1 MTHLPKTIPA
11 IFYIYRVVS
20 VAILAQ
26 AFFCQQIWRVAKWV
40 LLWQMAPCRAADVEA
55 LVHTLCT
62 ASPSSTEAV
71 VEQVMAWVEE
81 VTSRSRVDD
90 TGPEDE
96 PPAEEDQAD
105 VQTGTADGPSAASQG
120 QEQQDPLVGP
130 RDAVYCVTR
139 GPRARH
145 GDLGIWIGLWNQLR
159 SRLEFTDLCGSGFH
173 IKRCNSVEDARAYWA
188 ADRRVGLP
196 QVRKL

>member
-1 MTHLPKTIPA
+1 
-11 IFYIYRVVS
+11 
-20 VAILAQ
+20 
-26 AFFCQQIWRVAKWV
+26 
-40 LLWQMAPCRAADVEA
+40 MAPCKPADVEA
-55 LVHTLCT
+55 LVNTLCT
-62 ASPSSTEAV
+62 ASPLSTEAV

-105 VQTGTADGPSAASQG
+105 VQTGL
-120 QEQQDPLVGP
+120 EDPLVGP
-130 RDAVYCVTR
+130 RDVVYCVTR

-159 SRLEFTDLCGSGFH
+159 SRLDFTDLCGSGFH
-173 IKRCNSVEDARAYWA
+173 VKRCNSIEVARAYWA
-188 ADRRVGLP
+188 RERRPGTP
-196 QVRKL
+196 PVRKL